1 MFPSRRAPIASMHQ
15 VRARLR
21 PLFQVRALGKH
32 ADDAAFSL
40 FGYSKA
46 VIAFAEVARIESR
59 IE

>member
-1 MFPSRRAPIASMHQ
+1 MHQ